1 MLRGRS
7 RKIKRGK
14 SVAALQSLRKDL
26 LGEESVLR
34 DLDRPLAR
42 LSPLRNLKPRLIPQ
56 RSRRHGKQDG
66 RRRLR
71 PLPSRRHLQKKSRER
86 LGNLLSDPLLKRQPG
101 QKENGRDDHGRLRLV
116 WKVGIGDELYGSHPP
131 CRLRGKRWVF
141 FLSMWCCVLRA
152 DRVVP
157 VEYRKV
163 IGQFCF
169 PLGFV
174 FNAF

>member
-1 MLRGRS
+1 MHTGRIS
-7 RKIKRGK
+7 GLWWFPMPFFSAVHFWAKKTVETK
-14 SVAALQSLRKDL
+14 SWKASLRKAP
-26 LGEESVLR
+26 SVN
-34 DLDRPLAR
+34 DTYIA
-42 LSPLRNLKPRLIPQ
+42 
-56 RSRRHGKQDG
+56 
-66 RRRLR
+66 
-71 PLPSRRHLQKKSRER
+71 LPGSHHSVSFCEKENQKKSRER

-116 WKVGIGDELYGSHPP
+116 WKVKIGDELYGSHPP
-131 CRLRGKRWVF
+131 CRLRGKRWGF
-141 FLSMWCCVLRA
+141 FLSMWCCVLRE